1 MFYCPKN
8 YNDPY
13 SLYRDNSIYMGNP
26 LCMDN
31 SLYRVATMNSYIRV
45 LHSSPKSPAVDVY
58 INDIL
63 KFKNLTYGSFTD
75 YVEVISG
82 DYNIKLYPAGTK
94 ITPVLNKNIFIPPE
108 KIYTAAAIGTLPN
121 IDLLLVLEP
130 KVNNPSNNAYI
141 KFAHLSPN
149 AGAVDVTLPDGKILF
164 KNVKYKES
172 TDYIEVPPGTYTLE
186 VKPTGTQTIALY
198 VPNVRL
204 KSQHFYTVYAIGLAG
219 GNPGLQAL
227 IPLDGSSYLDF
238 RED

>member
-13 SLYRDNSIYMGNP
+13 SLYRDKPIYRENF
-26 LCMDN
+26 LC
-31 SLYRVATMNSYIRV
+31 RVAPMNSYIRV
-45 LHSSPKSPAVDVY
+45 LHASPKSPAVDVY
-58 INDIL
+58 INDML
-63 KFKNLTYGSFTD
+63 KFKNLTYGSFSN

-94 ITPVLNKNIFIPPE
+94 TTPVLNKNVFIPPE
-108 KIYTAAAIGTLPN
+108 KIYTVAAIGVLPK

-130 KVNNPSNNAYI
+130 KVNNPTNNAYV

-149 AGAVDVTLPDGKILF
+149 AGAVDVTVPDGKILF
-164 KNVKYKES
+164 KNVNYKES
-172 TDYIEVPPGTYTLE
+172 TDYIQVPPGTYTFD
-186 VKPTGTQTIALY
+186 VRPTGTKTTALY

-204 KSQHFYTVYAIGLAG
+204 KSQRFYTVYAVGLAG
-219 GNPGLQAL
+219 DHPGLQAL